1 MTKHMIPFQDRRIKV
16 VQVFHSSYIYGF
28 RFLDS
33 NFQTIFEVGC
43 LNCVS
48 TNIVL
53 EDNEQIVGISAKTYT
68 THRTLWTDFR
78 FIVCTLI

>member
-1 MTKHMIPFQDRRIKV
+1 MIDFQDRRIKV
-16 VQVFHSSYIYGF
+16 VQVFSNSYIYGF

-33 NFQTIFEVGC
+33 KFQTIFEVGA
-43 LNCVS
+43 LSANSVS

-53 EDNEQIVGISAKTYT
+53 EDNEQIVGISAKNYT
-68 THRTLWTDFR
+68 SHRTLWTDFR

>member
-1 MTKHMIPFQDRRIKV
+1 MIPFQDRRIKM
-16 VQVFHSSYIYGF
+16 VQVFHSSYIHGF

-33 NFQTIFEVGC
+33 KLQTIFEVGI
-43 LNCVS
+43 LSVVS

-53 EDNEQIVGISAKTYT
+53 EDNEQIVGISAKTYSSS
-68 THRTLWTDFR
+68 RTLWTDFR